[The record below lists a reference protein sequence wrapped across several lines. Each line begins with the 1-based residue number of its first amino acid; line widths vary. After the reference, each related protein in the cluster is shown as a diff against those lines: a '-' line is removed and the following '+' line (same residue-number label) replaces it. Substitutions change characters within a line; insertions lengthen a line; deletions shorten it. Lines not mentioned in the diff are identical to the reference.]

1 MFNRIGAEKLGWN
14 LTELLRIG
22 ILVDKQSPDIAM
34 GVDKGGAGDQGIM
47 YGYATNETAEQMPIP
62 YMVATKFLQLL
73 KNHPSKMF
81 RADAKA
87 QVSYAMKYLM
97 SAEWWKA
104 AGIRAAKTMF
114 QTGAAL
120 VVTQMPGGTVD
131 WVAVGSAAI
140 VAGVAS
146 LGTSLAGLPELEKQ

>member
-1 MFNRIGAEKLGWN
+1 MLKFELNIADRKTLANRMEE
-14 LTELLRIG
+14 LTG
-22 ILVDKQSPDIAM
+22 I
-34 GVDKGGAGDQGIM
+34 
-47 YGYATNETAEQMPIP
+47 
-62 YMVATKFLQLL
+62 
-73 KNHPSKMF
+73 HP
-81 RADAKA
+81 
-87 QVSYAMKYLM
+87 YLM

-131 WVAVGSAAI
+131 WMAVGSAVI

-146 LGTSLAGLPELEKQ
+146 LGTSLAGLPELEKGDKA

>member
-1 MFNRIGAEKLGWN
+1 
-14 LTELLRIG
+14 
-22 ILVDKQSPDIAM
+22 
-34 GVDKGGAGDQGIM
+34 
-47 YGYATNETAEQMPIP
+47 
-62 YMVATKFLQLL
+62 
-73 KNHPSKMF
+73 
-81 RADAKA
+81 
-87 QVSYAMKYLM
+87 MKYLM

-131 WVAVGSAAI
+131 WMAVGSAVI

-146 LGTSLAGLPELEKQ
+146 LGTSLAGLPELEKGDKVYILENGVIQVYNLYTNEIKAYQIDLKLREGGLYCTDDKLIIVGGYSEGIDGKLGDAGVYEVRLSDFSRTELHLINRE

>member
-1 MFNRIGAEKLGWN
+1 
-14 LTELLRIG
+14 
-22 ILVDKQSPDIAM
+22 
-34 GVDKGGAGDQGIM
+34 
-47 YGYATNETAEQMPIP
+47 
-62 YMVATKFLQLL
+62 
-73 KNHPSKMF
+73 
-81 RADAKA
+81 
-87 QVSYAMKYLM
+87 MKYLM

-131 WVAVGSAAI
+131 WMAVGSAVI

-146 LGTSLAGLPELEKQ
+146 ALPVCRNWRKGIRLNGILGMDGV

>member
-1 MFNRIGAEKLGWN
+1 
-14 LTELLRIG
+14 
-22 ILVDKQSPDIAM
+22 
-34 GVDKGGAGDQGIM
+34 
-47 YGYATNETAEQMPIP
+47 
-62 YMVATKFLQLL
+62 
-73 KNHPSKMF
+73 
-81 RADAKA
+81 
-87 QVSYAMKYLM
+87 MKYLM

-131 WVAVGSAAI
+131 WMAVGSAVI

-146 LGTSLAGLPELEKQ
+146 LGTCRNWKRGIRLNGILGMDGV

>member
-1 MFNRIGAEKLGWN
+1 
-14 LTELLRIG
+14 
-22 ILVDKQSPDIAM
+22 
-34 GVDKGGAGDQGIM
+34 
-47 YGYATNETAEQMPIP
+47 
-62 YMVATKFLQLL
+62 
-73 KNHPSKMF
+73 
-81 RADAKA
+81 
-87 QVSYAMKYLM
+87 MKYLM

-131 WVAVGSAAI
+131 WMAVGSAVI

-146 LGTSLAGLPELEKQ
+146 LLPVCRSWRKEIRLNGILGMDGV

>member
-1 MFNRIGAEKLGWN
+1 
-14 LTELLRIG
+14 
-22 ILVDKQSPDIAM
+22 
-34 GVDKGGAGDQGIM
+34 
-47 YGYATNETAEQMPIP
+47 
-62 YMVATKFLQLL
+62 
-73 KNHPSKMF
+73 
-81 RADAKA
+81 
-87 QVSYAMKYLM
+87 MKYLM

-131 WVAVGSAAI
+131 WMAVGSAVI

-146 LGTSLAGLPELEKQ
+146 LGTSLAGLPELEKQQKRQKKKEPDASGSFKVLSEDDHRNS

>member
-1 MFNRIGAEKLGWN
+1 
-14 LTELLRIG
+14 
-22 ILVDKQSPDIAM
+22 
-34 GVDKGGAGDQGIM
+34 
-47 YGYATNETAEQMPIP
+47 
-62 YMVATKFLQLL
+62 
-73 KNHPSKMF
+73 
-81 RADAKA
+81 
-87 QVSYAMKYLM
+87 MKYLM

-120 VVTQMPGGTVD
+120 VVTQMRGTVD

-146 LGTSLAGLPELEKQ
+146 LGTSLAGLPELEKGDKA

>member
-1 MFNRIGAEKLGWN
+1 MVSS
-14 LTELLRIG
+14 LR
-22 ILVDKQSPDIAM
+22 SWHWTA
-34 GVDKGGAGDQGIM
+34 AS
-47 YGYATNETAEQMPIP
+47 ETKDSSRE
-62 YMVATKFLQLL
+62 
-73 KNHPSKMF
+73 
-81 RADAKA
+81 
-87 QVSYAMKYLM
+87 VSTTTMKYLM

-140 VAGVAS
+140 VAGVTS
-146 LGTSLAGLPELEKQ
+146 LGTSLAGLPELEKGDKA

>member
-1 MFNRIGAEKLGWN
+1 MNTRLGRKPTPTHNSTQKVHAPKRGCASYLMCFMEEK
-14 LTELLRIG
+14 
-22 ILVDKQSPDIAM
+22 
-34 GVDKGGAGDQGIM
+34 
-47 YGYATNETAEQMPIP
+47 
-62 YMVATKFLQLL
+62 
-73 KNHPSKMF
+73 
-81 RADAKA
+81 
-87 QVSYAMKYLM
+87 AMKYLM

-131 WVAVGSAAI
+131 WMAVGSAVI

>member
-1 MFNRIGAEKLGWN
+1 
-14 LTELLRIG
+14 
-22 ILVDKQSPDIAM
+22 
-34 GVDKGGAGDQGIM
+34 
-47 YGYATNETAEQMPIP
+47 
-62 YMVATKFLQLL
+62 
-73 KNHPSKMF
+73 
-81 RADAKA
+81 
-87 QVSYAMKYLM
+87 MKYLM

-146 LGTSLAGLPELEKQ
+146 FWYQPCRPAGTGERR